1 MNQHQTHSPQPPHRF
16 ITLSVTIDVV
26 RALRP
31 VVALLKRVDKD
42 LANQIHR
49 AASSVAL
56 NLGEGS
62 KRTGGDRLHSFRIA
76 AGSAAEVRAALEVAD
91 AWGYLGERDMKP
103 LLELLDRQ
111 AALLYRLLQ
120 PSR

>member
-1 MNQHQTHSPQPPHRF
+1 MNQPHPHSPSRF
-16 ITLSVTIDVV
+16 IALSVTIEVV
-26 RALRP
+26 RELRP
-31 VVALLKRVDKD
+31 VVVALKRIDKD

-91 AWGYLGERDMKP
+91 AWGHLGTRDMKT
-103 LLELLDRQ
+103 LLDLLDRQ

-120 PSR
+120 PPR

>member
-1 MNQHQTHSPQPPHRF
+1 MNQHQTHSPSRF
-16 ITLSVTIDVV
+16 IALSVTIEVV

-31 VVALLKRVDKD
+31 LLVSLKRIDKD

-56 NLGEGS
+56 NLSEGS

-76 AGSAAEVRAALEVAD
+76 AGSAAEVRAGLELAE
-91 AWGYLGERDMKP
+91 AWGYLGARDLQAP
-103 LLELLDRQ
+103 LELIDRQ
-111 AALLYRLLQ
+111 AALLYRLLH
-120 PSR
+120 RAR